1 MISKRHWLI
10 AGAAALSMH
19 AVGFYAVFHHA
30 PEGSKGAGAQGIEFD
45 LGMMGDLGAAAQN
58 TLAQQEKIEPKKVVE
73 EPLKKEPEKVVPK
86 KPEPKPVV
94 KKPEPK
100 PEPKPIKKPEPKPV
114 EKKPEPVQKPV
125 IKPKPPV
132 VVKQK
137 SPVVVPKAVPKPKV
151 EPKPKPIERVKPTPK
166 VEPKPTPKPVVPT
179 EAAPTKTT
187 ESTKT
192 SQVVSATPQKQ
203 GPKSQA
209 SQKATTGSASAASN
223 GGNPGAKAKYFTQL
237 AAALAQ
243 NKRYPRASR
252 RRNEEGVVTLAFT
265 AYADGE
271 VSDAKIVK
279 SSGYR
284 RLDKAVLVMLK
295 RSVPL
300 PKFSADMPEKELKI
314 TLPVSFKLSDY

>member
-10 AGAAALSMH
+10 AGVAALSMH
-19 AVGFYAVFHHA
+19 AVGFYAVFHQS

-45 LGMMGDLGAAAQN
+45 LGMLGDLGAEAQT
-58 TLAQQEKIEPKKVVE
+58 TLAQQETVTPKKAE
-73 EPLKKEPEKVVPK
+73 EKPLEK
-86 KPEPKPVV
+86 KPKAVPPPKV
-94 KKPEPK
+94 E
-100 PEPKPIKKPEPKPV
+100 
-114 EKKPEPVQKPV
+114 EKKPEPVKKPV

-132 VVKQK
+132 AVKQT

-151 EPKPKPIERVKPTPK
+151 EPKPIEKVKPTPK
-166 VEPKPTPKPVVPT
+166 PTPRVVTQPETKP
-179 EAAPTKTT
+179 APTTDT
-187 ESTKT
+187 SPSQS
-192 SQVVSATPQKQ
+192 SQVASATPQKQ

-209 SQKATTGSASAASN
+209 SQKVTTGSSNAAST

-265 AYADGE
+265 AYSNGD

-300 PKFSADMPEKELKI
+300 PTFSADMSEKELKI

>member
-45 LGMMGDLGAAAQN
+45 LGMMGDMGAAAQT
-58 TLAQQEKIEPKKVVE
+58 TLAQQENVTPKKAE
-73 EPLKKEPEKVVPK
+73 EKPLEK
-86 KPEPKPVV
+86 KPQDNPPPKVKEKPPKPVEK
-94 KKPEPK
+94 KKPT
-100 PEPKPIKKPEPKPV
+100 PV
-114 EKKPEPVQKPV
+114 EKKPEPIKETTPEPVKKPV
-125 IKPKPPV
+125 IKPAPPV
-132 VVKQK
+132 VAKQT
-137 SPVVVPKAVPKPKV
+137 SPVVVPKVTPKPKV
-151 EPKPKPIERVKPTPK
+151 EPKPKPVAKVEPTPKPTPK
-166 VEPKPTPKPVVPT
+166 VETQPETKPTL
-179 EAAPTKTT
+179 ENAP
-187 ESTKT
+187 
-192 SQVVSATPQKQ
+192 SQNTQVASATPQKQ

-209 SQKATTGSASAASN
+209 SQKATTGSSN
-223 GGNPGAKAKYFTQL
+223 AVTTGGNPGAKAKYFTQL
-237 AAALAQ
+237 TTALAQ

-265 AYADGE
+265 AYANGS

-284 RLDKAVLVMLK
+284 RLDKAVLTMLK
-295 RSVPL
+295 RAVPL
-300 PKFSADMPEKELKI
+300 PKFSDDMPEKQLSI